1 MKDLCYQLIIILFSF
16 LPIKKNKI
24 LFFSYYGNQYGC
36 NPKYI
41 SQYLVQNNLGYKIIW
56 AFTKPEKYNVPGI
69 LKVKYYS
76 FHFFYEL
83 CTSKVI
89 ITNYRMITLFKKRK
103 NQLYI
108 QTWHSS
114 LRLKTIEK
122 DALSSLPPHYIQMA
136 QQDSQYID
144 CLISGC
150 KFSTDIFKSSFWYN
164 GLILECGT
172 PRNDLFFSKEL
183 NLKIKITDKYNIPQD
198 DKLVLYAPTFRQSYN
213 LEYYNIDYINL
224 KEVLHNRFGHE
235 WTILVRLHPHLRQYS
250 QQLLHGKQTIDV
262 TSYDDIQELLAA
274 SDILI
279 SDYSSLI
286 FDFALTK
293 KPCFLY
299 VPDLNEYIQKERDL
313 YFDINQL
320 PFIKSSSNND
330 LLSAISTFNEK
341 KYLSELTV
349 FNNSIG
355 SYENGDACKKIAEY
369 INQRCANY
377 TLWKRK
383 EL

>member
-1 MKDLCYQLIIILFSF
+1 MKDFFYHFIISLFSF

-41 SQYLVQNNLGYKIIW
+41 SQYLVKKSLGYKVIW
-56 AFTKPEKYNVPGI
+56 AFTKPEKYNISGI
-69 LKVKYYS
+69 KKVKYYS
-76 FHFFYEL
+76 FRFFYEL

-103 NQLYI
+103 CQLYI

-114 LRLKTIEK
+114 LRLKTIEQ
-122 DALSSLPPHYIQMA
+122 DAIANLPPYYIKMA
-136 QQDSQYID
+136 QQDSRYID

-172 PRNDLFFSKEL
+172 PRNDLFFSNEL
-183 NLKIKITDKYNIPQD
+183 NLKTKITEEYNIPQTN
-198 DKLVLYAPTFRQSYN
+198 KLILYAPTFRQSYN
-213 LEYYNIDYINL
+213 LEYYNIDYIRL
-224 KEVLHNRFGHE
+224 KDALHNRFGDE
-235 WTILVRLHPHLRQYS
+235 WTILVRLHPHLRQFS
-250 QQLLHGKQTIDV
+250 QQLLHGKQTVDV
-262 TSYDDIQELLAA
+262 TNYDDIQELLAV

-293 KPCFLY
+293 RPCFLY
-299 VPDLNEYIQKERDL
+299 VPDLNEYIQKERAL
-313 YFDINQL
+313 YFDIKQL
-320 PFIKSSSNND
+320 PFIKASSNND
-330 LLSAISTFNEK
+330 LLSAISTFDEK
-341 KYLSELTV
+341 KYLSELTA
-349 FNNSIG
+349 FNNNIG
-355 SYENGDACKKIAEY
+355 SYENGNACERIIEY
-369 INQRCANY
+369 INQECN
-377 TLWKRK
+377 K
-383 EL
+383 

>member
-1 MKDLCYQLIIILFSF
+1 MKDLFYQLIISLFSF
-16 LPIKKNKI
+16 FPIKKNKI

-41 SQYLVQNNLGYKIIW
+41 SQYLVKKNLGYKIIW
-56 AFTKPEKYNVPGI
+56 AFTKPEKYNISGI
-69 LKVKYYS
+69 KKVKYYS
-76 FHFFYEL
+76 FRFFYEL

-122 DALSSLPPHYIQMA
+122 DAIANLPAYYIKMA

-172 PRNDLFFSKEL
+172 PRNDLFFSNKL
-183 NLKIKITDKYNIPQD
+183 NIKTKITEEYNIPQTN
-198 DKLVLYAPTFRQSYN
+198 KLILYAPTFRQSYN
-213 LEYYNIDYINL
+213 LEYYNVDYIRL
-224 KEVLHNRFGHE
+224 KEALHNRFGHE

-250 QQLLHGKQTIDV
+250 QQLLHGKQTVDV
-262 TSYDDIQELLAA
+262 TNYDDIQELLAV

-293 KPCFLY
+293 RPCFLY
-299 VPDLNEYIQKERDL
+299 VPDLNEYIQKERAL
-313 YFDINQL
+313 YFDIKQL
-320 PFIKSSSNND
+320 P
-330 LLSAISTFNEK
+330 LLKHHQIMI
-341 KYLSELTV
+341 Y
-349 FNNSIG
+349 
-355 SYENGDACKKIAEY
+355 
-369 INQRCANY
+369 
-377 TLWKRK
+377 
-383 EL
+383 

>member
-1 MKDLCYQLIIILFSF
+1 MKDLFYQLIISLFSF

-41 SQYLVQNNLGYKIIW
+41 SQYLVKKNLGYKIIW
-56 AFTKPEKYNVPGI
+56 AFTKPEKYNISGI
-69 LKVKYYS
+69 KKVKYYS
-76 FHFFYEL
+76 FRFFYEL

-122 DALSSLPPHYIQMA
+122 DAIANLPVYYIKMA

-172 PRNDLFFSKEL
+172 PRNDLFFSNEL
-183 NLKIKITDKYNIPQD
+183 NIKAKITEEYNIPQTN
-198 DKLVLYAPTFRQSYN
+198 KLILYAPTFRQTYN
-213 LEYYNIDYINL
+213 LEYYNVDYIKL
-224 KEVLHNRFGHE
+224 KEALHNRFGHE

-250 QQLLHGKQTIDV
+250 QQLLHGKQTVDV
-262 TSYDDIQELLAA
+262 TNYDDIQELLAV

-293 KPCFLY
+293 RPCFLY
-299 VPDLNEYIQKERDL
+299 VPDLNEYIQKERAL
-313 YFDINQL
+313 YFDIKQL
-320 PFIKSSSNND
+320 PFIKASS
-330 LLSAISTFNEK
+330 IMI
-341 KYLSELTV
+341 Y
-349 FNNSIG
+349 
-355 SYENGDACKKIAEY
+355 
-369 INQRCANY
+369 
-377 TLWKRK
+377 
-383 EL
+383 

>member
-1 MKDLCYQLIIILFSF
+1 MKDFFYHFIIGLFSF

-41 SQYLVQNNLGYKIIW
+41 SQYLVKKNLGYKVIW
-56 AFTKPEKYNVPGI
+56 AFTKPEKYNISGI
-69 LKVKYYS
+69 KKVKYYS
-76 FHFFYEL
+76 FRFFYEL

-103 NQLYI
+103 CQLYI

-114 LRLKTIEK
+114 LRLKTIEQ
-122 DALSSLPPHYIQMA
+122 DAIANLPSYYIKMA
-136 QQDSQYID
+136 QQDSRYID

-172 PRNDLFFSKEL
+172 PRNDLFFSNEL
-183 NLKIKITDKYNIPQD
+183 NLKIKITEEYNIPQTN
-198 DKLVLYAPTFRQSYN
+198 KLILYAPTFRQSYN
-213 LEYYNIDYINL
+213 LEYYNIDYIRL
-224 KEVLHNRFGHE
+224 KDALHNRFGDE
-235 WTILVRLHPHLRQYS
+235 WAILVRLHPHLRQYS
-250 QQLLHGKQTIDV
+250 QQLLHGKQTVDV
-262 TSYDDIQELLAA
+262 TNYDDIQELLAV

-293 KPCFLY
+293 RPCFLY
-299 VPDLNEYIQKERDL
+299 VPDLNEYIQKERAL
-313 YFDINQL
+313 YFDIKQL
-320 PFIKSSSNND
+320 PFIKASSNND
-330 LLSAISTFNEK
+330 LLSAISTFDEK
-341 KYLSELTV
+341 KYLSELTA
-349 FNNSIG
+349 FNNNIG
-355 SYENGDACKKIAEY
+355 SYENGNACERIIEY
-369 INQRCANY
+369 INQECS
-377 TLWKRK
+377 K
-383 EL
+383 